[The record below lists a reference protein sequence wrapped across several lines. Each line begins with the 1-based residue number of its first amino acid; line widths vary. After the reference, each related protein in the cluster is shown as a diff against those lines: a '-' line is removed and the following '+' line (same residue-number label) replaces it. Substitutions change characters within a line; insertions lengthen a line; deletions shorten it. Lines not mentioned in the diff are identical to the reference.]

1 MLNWFLTWFGRG
13 TEKKGNSEF
22 LDHTAEVP
30 ECYLRLG
37 MAPAVQKAS

>member
-13 TEKKGNSEF
+13 VEKKGNSEF
-22 LDHTAEVP
+22 LDHTEVS
-30 ECYLRLG
+30 ECYLRLC